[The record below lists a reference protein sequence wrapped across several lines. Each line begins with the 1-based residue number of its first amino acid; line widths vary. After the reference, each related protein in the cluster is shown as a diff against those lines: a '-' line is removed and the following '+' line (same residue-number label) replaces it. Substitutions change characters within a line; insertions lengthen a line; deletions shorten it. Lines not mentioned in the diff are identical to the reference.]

1 MVDISEKIGRVSC
14 SELQKEFSAN
24 DVIFLPTDVT
34 KRDQLVGHV
43 VSQARPFFLFGV
55 WLEAQ
60 KACPLHFQ
68 PHPQTG
74 KRVWPARLW
83 GMLVDFSSVDWLQYP
98 SSEHVINKL
107 LWNELVVIGLE

>member
-43 VSQARPFFLFGV
+43 VSQAARPDPFSCLGCG
-55 WLEAQ
+55 W
-60 KACPLHFQ
+60 KR
-68 PHPQTG
+68 G
-74 KRVWPARLW
+74 KRALW
-83 GMLVDFSSVDWLQYP
+83 TSSHTPKQEKG
-98 SSEHVINKL
+98 S
-107 LWNELVVIGLE
+107 GLRDYGECW